1 MALYVWD
8 ARLTEQWEPD
18 FELGLFDRKAKAVKA
33 CQDYA
38 DNPDNIRAIKLY
50 FNIDLIYGCFYAS
63 ACLLNRL
70 SYRHICYQY
79 KKQPKYLLHLSV
91 LFL

>member
-18 FELGLFDRKAKAVKA
+18 FELGLFDKKAKAVKA

-38 DNPDNIRAIKLY
+38 DNPDNIRAHGLNPVTHTLSWEHISATMSRAVAP
-50 FNIDLIYGCFYAS
+50 NGRTHFYVTKRRVS
-63 ACLLNRL
+63 
-70 SYRHICYQY
+70 
-79 KKQPKYLLHLSV
+79 
-91 LFL
+91 